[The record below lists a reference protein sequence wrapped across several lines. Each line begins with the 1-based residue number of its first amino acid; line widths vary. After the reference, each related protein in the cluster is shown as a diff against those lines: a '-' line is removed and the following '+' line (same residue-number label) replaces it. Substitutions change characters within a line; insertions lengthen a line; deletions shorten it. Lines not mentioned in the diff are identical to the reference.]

1 MDLLKSCLPTRSNHN
16 IYLIEDDDDLMD
28 NEQQINKWC
37 VCHCLPKKRKEGL
50 IQLPEGNVRS
60 NRQEFDL
67 QAELDRQE
75 HDINDFLSPFS
86 QEGLIQT
93 EYSPLSRNIAQYPF
107 LLEEEEDAQSLSEH
121 RITAIIDERPK
132 KKVNSARTFN
142 AINIKPA
149 AISQQLSTISLPPIT
164 NINTSNRNSETRFSR
179 PGEPSEITIRPII
192 PGSVFVD
199 SPTELVDTRSF
210 TAALENT
217 AVKPLQETM
226 IPPTTVP
233 NFNKNRDLSAAAV
246 SVKIPYQPSPP
257 MQYDLKPSSLTSTHS
272 LTIPGTSN
280 ARRPSAVA
288 AAQSLI
294 GNKIEGFTE
303 KFALFKKNINTI
315 ANGDS
320 SDSSDNESVHDD
332 SNHYHNYNTSE
343 PRDKSVPWE
352 SFVAKFNKQSSQSSQ
367 SKKQT
372 FSTSRPSDEFEEGRE
387 SDFYDEELFDFSKVA
402 AVGKN
407 LGSGFRNALS
417 SLSTKI
423 KNTQLPTP

>member
-1 MDLLKSCLPTRSNHN
+1 M
-16 IYLIEDDDDLMD
+16 
-28 NEQQINKWC
+28 
-37 VCHCLPKKRKEGL
+37 
-50 IQLPEGNVRS
+50 
-60 NRQEFDL
+60 
-67 QAELDRQE
+67 
-75 HDINDFLSPFS
+75 
-86 QEGLIQT
+86 
-93 EYSPLSRNIAQYPF
+93 
-107 LLEEEEDAQSLSEH
+107 
-121 RITAIIDERPK
+121 
-132 KKVNSARTFN
+132 NSARTFN

-179 PGEPSEITIRPII
+179 PEEPSEITIRPII

-343 PRDKSVPWE
+343 PR
-352 SFVAKFNKQSSQSSQ
+352 
-367 SKKQT
+367 
-372 FSTSRPSDEFEEGRE
+372 
-387 SDFYDEELFDFSKVA
+387 
-402 AVGKN
+402 
-407 LGSGFRNALS
+407 
-417 SLSTKI
+417 
-423 KNTQLPTP
+423 